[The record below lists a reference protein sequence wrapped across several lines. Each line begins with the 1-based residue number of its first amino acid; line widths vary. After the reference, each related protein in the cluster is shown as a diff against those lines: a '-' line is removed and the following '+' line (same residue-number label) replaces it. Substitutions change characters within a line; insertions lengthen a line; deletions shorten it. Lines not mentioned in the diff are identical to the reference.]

1 MLTPPDPTDPERP
14 GTFHAAGCA
23 PLRRGTPCAPGDR
36 IEKSETLIMTWP
48 DTLRARGQDPQRVR
62 AGLDSEGHPARPGT
76 GSRSPTTS
84 KVPGRTEMSP
94 DGVECPHPGQAAPM
108 GGRYPLTLRRLPPH
122 HKPLSLVRR
131 HGQPSWRHHFPL
143 FGGFHPPTRTIFFT
157 TLLGDTPPRS
167 SHGVAAPRQHARH
180 LPTLEKS
187 SIATWMRSNRSGHC
201 RCR

>member
-14 GTFHAAGCA
+14 GTFHAAGCT

-36 IEKSETLIMTWP
+36 IPVP
-48 DTLRARGQDPQRVR
+48 DDV
-62 AGLDSEGHPARPGT
+62 EGPRPHRNVPRRRR
-76 GSRSPTTS
+76 RSPPRAS
-84 KVPGRTEMSP
+84 
-94 DGVECPHPGQAAPM
+94 APM
-108 GGRYPLTLRRLPPH
+108 GGRYPPPLRRLPPH
-122 HKPLSLVRR
+122 HTPLSLVRR

-143 FGGFHPPTRTIFFT
+143 FGGFQPPTRTIFFT
-157 TLLGDTPPRS
+157 TLLDDTPPRS

-187 SIATWMRSNRSGHC
+187 SIATWMRSNHSDRC